1 MSTHATVPT
10 DPRQTPTPDLI
21 AHILERYHAA
31 HRRDLAEAI
40 RLATE
45 VEHEHAA
52 DQSCP
57 HGLVDLLTLIS
68 DDLEDHQQ
76 KEEVVLFPL
85 MLAGSP
91 HVLAGPI
98 ARMHLDH
105 TDLAAQFETLKLL
118 TRGFTVPAGASES
131 WRALYALCARIE
143 ADLTAHVALE
153 EGILFRRFAATPLN

>member
-1 MSTHATVPT
+1 MSPHAAVPA
-10 DPRQTPTPDLI
+10 DPRQAPTRDLI

-31 HRRDLAEAI
+31 HRRDLAEAV

-45 VEHEHAA
+45 VEHE
-52 DQSCP
+52 QTCP
-57 HGLVDLLTLIS
+57 RGLVDLLMLIS

-76 KEEVVLFPL
+76 KEEVVLFPR

-91 HVLAGPI
+91 DVLAGPI

-105 TDLAAQFETLKLL
+105 ADLAAQFETLRLL
-118 TRGFTVPAGASES
+118 TEGFTAPAGASES

-143 ADLTAHVALE
+143 ADLTAHVELE
-153 EGILFRRFAATPLN
+153 EGVLFRRFVAAPPI